1 MDGKLKL
8 ERCLRKGLEGG
19 EGAVAGA
26 VAGARARVGGREWE
40 GGSGRREWEAR
51 VGIARSRRV
60 GILSNYT

>member
-8 ERCLRKGLEGG
+8 ERCLRKGWEGG

-26 VAGARARVGGREWE
+26 IASARARVGG
-40 GGSGRREWEAR
+40 REWEAR